1 MNDIYTEI
9 IIYDLVYLIING
21 LFLYYYILCCVTQL
35 LQLIKLPSF
44 NVTKIEFIYN
54 IKSWYTIINK
64 S

>member
-54 IKSWYTIINK
+54 IKS
-64 S
+64 